1 MNKETNKCWEFESKL
16 AQDFPFLSFHFPSP
30 FRATK
35 QKKKTLN
42 ALRLLEKFQ
51 V

>member
-35 QKKKTLN
+35 QKKKN
-42 ALRLLEKFQ
+42 SKCFKIA
-51 V
+51 